1 MKDRN
6 PDENGW
12 LSSAPAWIERTGDK
26 GDFAR
31 ACVLDKIMLE
41 RAIAHKPKH
50 ALDIGC
56 GEGRFCRMLAQEG
69 IAATGIDPVQPMIEE
84 AKRCHPAGDYVL
96 GYAEQLEFPDS
107 SFDLVVSYLA
117 LIDIDDVA
125 SAVSE
130 MARVL
135 KPGGRILVAN
145 LTAFSTSS
153 APYGEKICRDTGETF
168 RPLGTYLTENRD
180 WFEWDGV
187 CVRNWHRPL
196 SLYMKLFL
204 AAGLTLTHFDEP
216 EPHSGAQGRVEAYKQ
231 MPFLMTMEWQKPV

>member
-1 MKDRN
+1 MNDRD

-12 LSSAPAWIERTGDK
+12 HTSAPAWIERTGDK

-41 RAIAHKPKH
+41 RSLLHSPEN

-56 GEGRFCRMLAQEG
+56 GEGRFCRMLTQKG
-69 IAATGIDPVQPMIEE
+69 IATTGVDPVQPMIEE
-84 AKRCHPAGDYVL
+84 AQRCHAAGDYRF
-96 GYAEQLEFPDS
+96 GFAEQLDFQDE

-117 LIDIDDVA
+117 LIDIDDIA
-125 SAVSE
+125 SATSE

-135 KPGGRILVAN
+135 RPGGHVLVAN

-153 APYGEKICRDTGETF
+153 APHGKKTCPDSGENF
-168 RPLGTYLTENRD
+168 RPLGTYLQARRD

-187 CVRNWHRPL
+187 RVQNWHRPL
-196 SLYMKLFL
+196 STYMKLFL
-204 AAGLTLTHFDEP
+204 ASGLTLTHFDEP
-216 EPHSGAQGRVEAYKQ
+216 EPHSGSQDRIEAYKE